1 MIYCFWIYDG
11 DEKVDRKIAFMRYVE
26 TNIICRN
33 CKACVEGK

>member
-11 DEKVDRKIAFMRYVE
+11 KDKVDREIAYMRYSV

-33 CKACVEGK
+33 CKACLDV